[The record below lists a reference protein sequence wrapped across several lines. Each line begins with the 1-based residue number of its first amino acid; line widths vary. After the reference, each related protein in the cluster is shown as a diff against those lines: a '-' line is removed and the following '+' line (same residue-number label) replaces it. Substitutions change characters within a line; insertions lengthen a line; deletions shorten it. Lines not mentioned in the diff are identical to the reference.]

1 VALPPPGAHPAPPPG
16 APPAPPPGAPPAP
29 TPSRPRPVGGPPV
42 PFTGRLLPLR
52 RLTVADVLDGAFR
65 TFRAVVGP
73 AAVIVLVVIGP
84 LQFAT
89 NLVLS
94 RVAPEIVGGG
104 LAALVDLDVFAAAPA
119 DNALVLTNLLS
130 GLLGYLLSLVAS
142 AGVVALVLAAD
153 RGAPAEVGGPLRLA
167 LQVLVPTLVASFLL
181 GILGIAAAIAL
192 ALGSLVL
199 VVIPVLGIVAFVLLV
214 LPLYVLGI
222 AAFVALTSLVVP
234 VAVVERRGPLATLN
248 RTIGVFARQPL
259 RIAWITVLV
268 GVVTVVL
275 ALALQLPF
283 LLLAGVAPSGGW
295 AIEAL
300 GQTAGQVLSVPVSAA
315 AALLVYLD
323 VRVRSEAVDLRVRA
337 RALGAG

>member
-1 VALPPPGAHPAPPPG
+1 M
-16 APPAPPPGAPPAP
+16 
-29 TPSRPRPVGGPPV
+29 
-42 PFTGRLLPLR
+42 PFAGQLLPLR

-89 NLVLS
+89 NLILS

-104 LAALVDLDVFAAAPA
+104 LAALTDLDVFAAAPA
-119 DNALVLTNLLS
+119 DNTLVLTNLLG

-142 AGVVALVLAAD
+142 AGVVALLLTVD
-153 RGAPAEVGGPLRLA
+153 RGGAAEVGGPLRLA
-167 LQVLVPTLVASFLL
+167 LRVLLPTLVASFLL
-181 GILGIAAAIAL
+181 GMLGITAAIAVAVGSLLLVAIPILGIL
-192 ALGSLVL
+192 
-199 VVIPVLGIVAFVLLV
+199 AFVLLV
-214 LPLYVLGI
+214 LPLYVVGI
-222 AAFVALTSLVVP
+222 AAFVALITLVVP
-234 VAVVERRGPLATLN
+234 VAVVERRGPLATLG
-248 RTIGVFARQPL
+248 RTVQVFTRQPL
-259 RIAWITVLV
+259 RIAWITLLV
-268 GVVTVVL
+268 GVVTAVL

-283 LLLAGVAPSGGW
+283 LLVAGVAPSGGW

-337 RALGAG
+337 RALGTG

>member
-1 VALPPPGAHPAPPPG
+1 MALPPPGVPPAAPP
-16 APPAPPPGAPPAP
+16 
-29 TPSRPRPVGGPPV
+29 TRPRPGGLAAV
-42 PFTGRLLPLR
+42 PFAGHLLPLR

-65 TFRAVVGP
+65 IIRAVVGP

-84 LQFAT
+84 LRFAT

-104 LAALVDLDVFAAAPA
+104 LAALTDLDVFAAAPA
-119 DNALVLTNLLS
+119 DNTLVLTNLLS

-142 AGVVALVLAAD
+142 AGVVALLLTVD
-153 RGAPAEVGGPLRLA
+153 RGGPADVGGPLRLA
-167 LQVLVPTLVASFLL
+167 FRVLVPTLVASFLL
-181 GILGIAAAIAL
+181 GALGIAAAIAG
-192 ALGSLVL
+192 AVGSLLL
-199 VVIPVLGIVAFVLLV
+199 VVIPVLGILVFVLLV
-214 LPLYVLGI
+214 LPLYVVGT
-222 AAFVALTSLVVP
+222 AAFVALITLVVP
-234 VAVVERRGPLATLN
+234 VAVAERRGPLATLT
-248 RTIGVFARQPL
+248 RTVQVFARQPL
-259 RIAWITVLV
+259 RIAWITLLV
-268 GVVTVVL
+268 GVVTAVL

-283 LLLAGVAPSGGW
+283 LLLAGVVPTGGW

>member
-1 VALPPPGAHPAPPPG
+1 M
-16 APPAPPPGAPPAP
+16 
-29 TPSRPRPVGGPPV
+29 
-42 PFTGRLLPLR
+42 PFAGQLLPLR

-89 NLVLS
+89 NLILS

-104 LAALVDLDVFAAAPA
+104 LAALTDLDVFAAAPA
-119 DNALVLTNLLS
+119 DNTLVLTNLLG

-142 AGVVALVLAAD
+142 AGVVALLLTVD
-153 RGAPAEVGGPLRLA
+153 RGGAAEVGGPLRLA
-167 LQVLVPTLVASFLL
+167 LRVLLPTLVASFLL
-181 GILGIAAAIAL
+181 GMLGITAAIAVAVGSLLLVAIPILGIL
-192 ALGSLVL
+192 
-199 VVIPVLGIVAFVLLV
+199 AFVLLV
-214 LPLYVLGI
+214 LPLYVVGI
-222 AAFVALTSLVVP
+222 AAFVALITLVVP
-234 VAVVERRGPLATLN
+234 VAVVERRGPLATLG
-248 RTIGVFARQPL
+248 RTVQVFTRQPL
-259 RIAWITVLV
+259 RIAWITLLV
-268 GVVTVVL
+268 GVVTAVL

-283 LLLAGVAPSGGW
+283 LLVAGVAPSGGW

>member
-1 VALPPPGAHPAPPPG
+1 MAL
-16 APPAPPPGAPPAP
+16 PPPGAPPAP
-29 TPSRPRPVGGPPV
+29 TPTRPRPGDGPPV
-42 PFTGRLLPLR
+42 PFVGGLLPLR

-142 AGVVALVLAAD
+142 AGVVALLLEVD
-153 RGAPAEVGGPLRLA
+153 RGEPAEVGGPLRLA
-167 LQVLVPTLVASFLL
+167 FRVLVPTLVASFLL
-181 GILGIAAAIAL
+181 GVLGIATAIAL
-192 ALGSLVL
+192 GVGSLLL
-199 VVIPVLGIVAFVLLV
+199 VVIPFLGILVFVLLV
-214 LPLYVLGI
+214 LPLYLVGV
-222 AAFVALTSLVVP
+222 AGFVALISLVVP
-234 VAVVERRGPLATLN
+234 VAVVERRGPLATLG
-248 RTIGVFARQPL
+248 RTVQVFTRQPL
-259 RIAWITVLV
+259 RIAGITLLV
-268 GVVTVVL
+268 GVVTLVL

-283 LLLAGVAPSGGW
+283 LLLAGVAPGGGW

-323 VRVRSEAVDLRVRA
+323 VRVRSEALDLRVRA
-337 RALGAG
+337 RALGGG

>member
-1 VALPPPGAHPAPPPG
+1 MAP
-16 APPAPPPGAPPAP
+16 PPPGAPPAP
-29 TPSRPRPVGGPPV
+29 TPARPPRPGDAAAV
-42 PFTGRLLPLR
+42 PFAGQLLPLR

-89 NLVLS
+89 NLILS

-104 LAALVDLDVFAAAPA
+104 LAALTDLDAFAAAPA
-119 DNALVLTNLLS
+119 DNTLVLTNLLG

-142 AGVVALVLAAD
+142 AGVVALLLTVD
-153 RGAPAEVGGPLRLA
+153 RGGAAEVGGPLRLA
-167 LQVLVPTLVASFLL
+167 LRVLLPTLVASFLL
-181 GILGIAAAIAL
+181 GMLGITAAIAVAVGSLLLVAIPILGIL
-192 ALGSLVL
+192 
-199 VVIPVLGIVAFVLLV
+199 AFVLLV
-214 LPLYVLGI
+214 LPLYVVGI
-222 AAFVALTSLVVP
+222 AAFVALITLVVP
-234 VAVVERRGPLATLN
+234 VAVVERRGPLATLG
-248 RTIGVFARQPL
+248 RTVQVFTRQPL
-259 RIAWITVLV
+259 RIAWITLLV
-268 GVVTVVL
+268 GVVTAVL

-283 LLLAGVAPSGGW
+283 LLVAGVAPSGGW

-337 RALGAG
+337 RALDAG

>member
-1 VALPPPGAHPAPPPG
+1 M
-16 APPAPPPGAPPAP
+16 
-29 TPSRPRPVGGPPV
+29 RPRPGGLAAV
-42 PFTGRLLPLR
+42 PFAGHLLPLR

-65 TFRAVVGP
+65 IIRAVVGP

-84 LQFAT
+84 LRFAT

-104 LAALVDLDVFAAAPA
+104 LAALTDLDVFAAAPA
-119 DNALVLTNLLS
+119 DNTLVLTNLLS

-142 AGVVALVLAAD
+142 AGVVALLLTVD
-153 RGAPAEVGGPLRLA
+153 RGGPADVGGPLRLA
-167 LQVLVPTLVASFLL
+167 FRVLVPTLVASFLL
-181 GILGIAAAIAL
+181 GALGIAAAIAG
-192 ALGSLVL
+192 AVGSLLL
-199 VVIPVLGIVAFVLLV
+199 VVIPVLGILVFVLLV
-214 LPLYVLGI
+214 LPLYVVGT
-222 AAFVALTSLVVP
+222 AAFVALITLVVP
-234 VAVVERRGPLATLN
+234 VAVAERRGPLATLT
-248 RTIGVFARQPL
+248 RTVQVFARQPL
-259 RIAWITVLV
+259 RIAWITLLV
-268 GVVTVVL
+268 GVVTAVL

-283 LLLAGVAPSGGW
+283 LLLAGVVPTGGW

>member
-1 VALPPPGAHPAPPPG
+1 MALPPPGAR
-16 APPAPPPGAPPAP
+16 PAP
-29 TPSRPRPVGGPPV
+29 TPARPRPGDAPPV

-119 DNALVLTNLLS
+119 GNALVVTNLLS

-142 AGVVALVLAAD
+142 AGVVALLLAVD
-153 RGAPAEVGGPLRLA
+153 RGAAAEVGGPLRVA
-167 LQVLVPTLVASFLL
+167 VRVLVPTLVASFLL
-181 GILGIAAAIAL
+181 GLLGIAVAIAL
-192 ALGSLVL
+192 AVGSLVL
-199 VVIPVLGIVAFVLLV
+199 VVIPILGILVLVLLV
-214 LPLYVLGI
+214 LPLYVVGV
-222 AAFVALTSLVVP
+222 AGFVALVTLVVP
-234 VAVVERRGPLATLN
+234 VAVVERRGPLATLS
-248 RTIGVFARQPL
+248 RTVHVFTRQPL
-259 RIAWITVLV
+259 RIAWITLLV
-268 GVVTVVL
+268 GVVTAVL
-275 ALALQLPF
+275 AFALQLPF
-283 LLLAGVAPSGGW
+283 LLVAGLTPAGGW

-323 VRVRSEAVDLRVRA
+323 VRVRTEAVDLRARA
-337 RALGAG
+337 RAVGSG

>member
-1 VALPPPGAHPAPPPG
+1 MALPPPGAATAPPP
-16 APPAPPPGAPPAP
+16 
-29 TPSRPRPVGGPPV
+29 TRPRPGDAAAV
-42 PFTGRLLPLR
+42 PFAGQLLPLR

-65 TFRAVVGP
+65 VFRAVVGP
-73 AAVIVLVVIGP
+73 AAVIVLAIIGP

-104 LAALVDLDVFAAAPA
+104 LAALVDLDTFAAAPA
-119 DNALVLTNLLS
+119 DNALVVTNLLS

-142 AGVVALVLAAD
+142 AGVVALVLAVD
-153 RGAPAEVGGPLRLA
+153 RGAPAEVGRPLRVA
-167 LQVLVPTLVASFLL
+167 VRVLVPTLVASFLL
-181 GILGIAAAIAL
+181 GLLGITAAIAL
-192 ALGSLVL
+192 AVGSLLL
-199 VVIPVLGIVAFVLLV
+199 VAIPLLGILAFVFLV
-214 LPLYVLGI
+214 LPLYVVGI
-222 AAFVALTSLVVP
+222 AAFVALITLVVP
-234 VAVVERRGPLATLN
+234 VAVVERRGPLATLG
-248 RTIGVFARQPL
+248 RTVQVFTRQPL
-259 RIAWITVLV
+259 RIAWITLLV
-268 GVVTVVL
+268 GVVTAVL

-283 LLLAGVAPSGGW
+283 LLVASVTPGGGW

>member
-1 VALPPPGAHPAPPPG
+1 MAP
-16 APPAPPPGAPPAP
+16 PPPGAPPAP
-29 TPSRPRPVGGPPV
+29 TPARPPRPGDAAAV
-42 PFTGRLLPLR
+42 PFAGQLLPLR

-89 NLVLS
+89 NLILS

-104 LAALVDLDVFAAAPA
+104 LAALTDLDVFAAAPA
-119 DNALVLTNLLS
+119 DNTLVLTNLLG

-142 AGVVALVLAAD
+142 AGVVALLLTVD
-153 RGAPAEVGGPLRLA
+153 RGGAAEVGGPLRLA
-167 LQVLVPTLVASFLL
+167 LRVLLPTLVASFLL
-181 GILGIAAAIAL
+181 GMLGITAAIAVAVGSLLLVAIPILGIL
-192 ALGSLVL
+192 
-199 VVIPVLGIVAFVLLV
+199 AFVLLV
-214 LPLYVLGI
+214 LPLYVVGI
-222 AAFVALTSLVVP
+222 AAFVALITLVVP
-234 VAVVERRGPLATLN
+234 VAVVERRGPLATLG
-248 RTIGVFARQPL
+248 RTVQVFTRQPL
-259 RIAWITVLV
+259 RIAWITLLV
-268 GVVTVVL
+268 GVVTAVL

-283 LLLAGVAPSGGW
+283 LLVAGVAPSGGW

-337 RALGAG
+337 RALDAG